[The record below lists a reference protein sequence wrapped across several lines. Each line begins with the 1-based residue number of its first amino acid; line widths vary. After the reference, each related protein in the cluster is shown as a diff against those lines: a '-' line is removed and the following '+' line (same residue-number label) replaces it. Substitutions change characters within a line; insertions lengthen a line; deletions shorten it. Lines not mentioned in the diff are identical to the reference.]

1 MIARAVVSV
10 WQGSRGQVIHRALVL
25 TFTLLCTGALA
36 QANTANDGV
45 HSLLA
50 QAEQAALHRHPTWH
64 KLVYYQPNRFGRGYS
79 SDINSAG
86 FFLAAEGEYD
96 PQVELETLIRGVTA
110 PVDPEKPEQHA
121 QCRFPARFTWL
132 QEQLDF
138 SHISLPEPEC
148 LNYMAWRVNESIDSV
163 SLIWAN
169 GYLGNPSS
177 FYGHVLLKL
186 NYATSDP
193 DSILGTTVNF
203 GVDLPNDETP
213 ALFVW
218 RGLVGS
224 YNAVFSYSRFYQNS
238 LLYGEFQQRDLWE
251 YRLNL
256 PQDKVDF
263 IVAHTWE
270 LLGQEFVYYFSRQ
283 NCAFR
288 TAQVLDLVLEEAL
301 GNKIKPWMLPH
312 DIFNNIM
319 AQEIDGEPL
328 VDKVSYIPSGQ
339 SRFTTLF
346 DELSREQRRYIGR
359 HIAAPIDAKP
369 VVNGFSEAEQ
379 IDVIDALLEYYG
391 FYYSLNGTQE
401 ESRRVRRDLL
411 VQRLPLAESPERQ
424 WLTTQQPPTAGQ
436 IPSLLQLAPF
446 YNETLGAG
454 AIGRFR
460 LSYFDHLAPS
470 QGRLPFM
477 HMAMVDVNVA
487 ATEDALWLRRF
498 DLIHIEALNV
508 SHTGLPGDG
517 GLAWKVRMGAE
528 AADLSCTD
536 CTQFFAEGGSGK
548 AWKIGS
554 DSAVFGLLEGRLASG
569 DKGILS
575 GTARTGAVLGLHPL
589 WKAHLDLGYRY
600 HLDDS
605 VDAEPMLALRS
616 RFGAGRRWDVTLS
629 AEEHVAREYRVAF
642 SAHW

>member
-1 MIARAVVSV
+1 MSERRSCPSVLGRAGLMLILATGLSL
-10 WQGSRGQVIHRALVL
+10 G
-25 TFTLLCTGALA
+25 TFA
-36 QANTANDGV
+36 QANNAVADL
-45 HSLLA
+45 LLA
-50 QAEQAALHRHPTWH
+50 ADENALHEHPTWH
-64 KLVYYQPNRFGRGYS
+64 KLVYYKSGGIGRGYS

-86 FFLAAEGEYD
+86 FFLAEDGEFS
-96 PQVELETLIRGVTA
+96 PQSELHTLIRGVTA
-110 PVDPEKPEQHA
+110 PIDPLQPEQHA
-121 QCRFPARFTWL
+121 QCRFPARFTWV
-132 QEQLDF
+132 QQQLDF
-138 SHISLPEPEC
+138 SDIDLPAPEC
-148 LNYMAWRVNESIDSV
+148 LNYQAWRVNESIDSV

-213 ALFVW
+213 ALFVFK
-218 RGLVGS
+218 GLVGS

-288 TAQVLDLVLEEAL
+288 TAQVLDLVLDEAL

-312 DIFNNIM
+312 DIFNNLM
-319 AQEIDGEPL
+319 AQEIDDEPL
-328 VDKVSYIPSGQ
+328 VESVRYIPSGQ

-346 DELSREQRRYIGR
+346 DQLSREQRRLIGR
-359 HIAAPIDAKP
+359 HIAAPVNDKP
-369 VVNGFSEAEQ
+369 PLTEGSSSEQ

-391 FYYSLNGTQE
+391 FYYALNGSKDE
-401 ESRRVRRDLL
+401 ERRVRRDLL
-411 VQRLPLAESPERQ
+411 VQRLPLDASPERQ

-436 IPSLLQLAPF
+436 YPSLLQLAPF
-446 YNETLGAG
+446 YNETLGVG
-454 AIGRFR
+454 AVGRFR

-470 QGRLPFM
+470 RGRLPFM

-487 ATEDALWLRRF
+487 ATEDDVWLRRF

-508 SHTGLPGDG
+508 SQTGLPGDG
-517 GLAWKVRMGAE
+517 GFAWKVRLGAE

-536 CTQFFAEGGSGK
+536 CNQFFFEAGTGK
-548 AWKIGS
+548 AWKVGN
-554 DSAVFGLLEGRLASG
+554 DNALFGLFEGRLASG
-569 DKGILS
+569 DKGVFS
-575 GTARTGAVLGLHPL
+575 GTARTGAVLGLHPW

-600 HLDDS
+600 YVDDM
-605 VDAEPMLALRS
+605 VDAEPVLALRS
-616 RFGAGRRWDVTLS
+616 RFGSGRRWDVTVS